1 MDKNFLQEIL
11 KKLKVK
17 GCDQA
22 DVFFVESL
30 TMSSS
35 RRMKK
40 LEKNEQS
47 ESKEIGIRAILGKRQ
62 SIISSNDLSSK
73 NIDLLI
79 ERLFDMVSIVPENQF
94 CGLTETENINNFNQE
109 QYSKLDLFDKKLPT
123 INELT
128 ECARKLENSALENNL
143 IINSEGAEVSWTK
156 TNYKL
161 IASNGM
167 FQEFKKTNSSYILAV
182 LAGNSSSMEREYDFK
197 STVYFDEM
205 GDLEKIGSQTA
216 KRAVK
221 KLNSKKIKTCKG
233 NVLFSSKIASS
244 LLRNLFSATNSSTVS
259 RGTSFLKDKLN
270 KKLFNDNINI
280 IDDPLMPKKIQ
291 SKILDCEGTR
301 TKKSYLIENGILKFF
316 FNTLEYAKQLKHH
329 PTGHASR
336 GVSSLPYASPSNLF
350 LNNGNIPL
358 NSMIRNIKK
367 GMLVTELMGSSIN
380 MSTGDYSRGAS
391 GFWIENGEILYP
403 ISEVTIAGNLLD
415 IFANLIPAND
425 LNFDYSINAPSCLV
439 ENMTIAGI

>member
-1 MDKNFLQEIL
+1 
-11 KKLKVK
+11 
-17 GCDQA
+17 
-22 DVFFVESL
+22 
-30 TMSSS
+30 
-35 RRMKK
+35 
-40 LEKNEQS
+40 
-47 ESKEIGIRAILGKRQ
+47 
-62 SIISSNDLSSK
+62 
-73 NIDLLI
+73 
-79 ERLFDMVSIVPENQF
+79 
-94 CGLTETENINNFNQE
+94 
-109 QYSKLDLFDKKLPT
+109 
-123 INELT
+123 
-128 ECARKLENSALENNL
+128 
-143 IINSEGAEVSWTK
+143 
-156 TNYKL
+156 
-161 IASNGM
+161 
-167 FQEFKKTNSSYILAV
+167 
-182 LAGNSSSMEREYDFK
+182 
-197 STVYFDEM
+197 
-205 GDLEKIGSQTA
+205 
-216 KRAVK
+216 
-221 KLNSKKIKTCKG
+221 
-233 NVLFSSKIASS
+233 
-244 LLRNLFSATNSSTVS
+244 
-259 RGTSFLKDKLN
+259 
-270 KKLFNDNINI
+270 
-280 IDDPLMPKKIQ
+280 MPKKIQ